1 MREQGAGSRECGKC
15 GKCGECPP
23 LVKGVRGDLQLG
35 FSWEISDRII
45 NTVVRYGQQPN
56 REQAENQG

>member
-1 MREQGAGSRECGKC
+1 MVSVVSVVSV
-15 GKCGECPP
+15 PP
-23 LVKGVRGDLQLG
+23 LLRGVRGDLQLG